1 MSESASKDCWV
12 CQVDPP
18 LTKQRTRDSI
28 RVGRQYAEMLAL
40 PSVGVVI
47 TNFNNQSFVADA
59 IQSVA
64 RQTVRDIRIIV
75 VDDASTD
82 GSDGAIREVL
92 SRLAD
97 PRFLYVRL
105 DSNLGQ
111 AGAIRRGLA
120 DLDTQ
125 FVGFLDSDDY
135 WYPEFVAQHL
145 AAHLNADF
153 PVAVTFCDSHIV
165 DAQGR
170 LLAGTAWWF
179 DSNDGRPACRLVDPA
194 VIPDIEPGSGTLTY
208 PARRA
213 MTLRTEWSIDSAAN
227 TMASMMLRRNFVD
240 LVLVPPDRRLPLYVD
255 FYLSTFA
262 ALLTGVIAVHD
273 ALYAY
278 RMHGRNLHSTGQ
290 VFGGTYN
297 SSAADWR
304 PIRDNIL
311 RLIQETL
318 HDQAGPIRQAF
329 GDRQYMLAETALKNA
344 LDPQARTM
352 PRRDRLWRFLRW
364 P

>member
-1 MSESASKDCWV
+1 M
-12 CQVDPP
+12 
-18 LTKQRTRDSI
+18 
-28 RVGRQYAEMLAL
+28 
-40 PSVGVVI
+40 VI
-47 TNFNNQSFVADA
+47 ANFNNQSYVGSA

-64 RQTVRDIRIIV
+64 RQTIRDIQIIV

-82 GSDGAIREVL
+82 GSDHAIREVL
-92 SRLAD
+92 SHLND
-97 PRFLYVRL
+97 PRFHYVRL
-105 DSNLGQ
+105 DTNHGQ

-120 DLDTQ
+120 DLATP
-125 FVGFLDSDDY
+125 FVCFLDSDDY

-165 DAQGR
+165 DTQGR

-179 DSNDGRPACRLVDPA
+179 DSNDEKPACRLVDPA
-194 VIPDIEPGSGTLTY
+194 LIPDIEPGSGALTY
-208 PARRA
+208 PAKRGV
-213 MTLRTEWSIDSAAN
+213 TLRTGWSPASATN

-240 LVLVPPDRRLPLYVD
+240 SVLVVPNRRLPLYVD

-278 RMHGRNLHSTGQ
+278 RMHGSNLHSNGQ
-290 VFGGTYN
+290 VLGGTYN
-297 SSAADWR
+297 SSTADWR
-304 PIRDNIL
+304 PIRDDIL

-318 HDQAGPIRQAF
+318 QGEAEPIRRAF
-329 GDRQYMLAETALKNA
+329 GNFQYTRAEALLRKA
-344 LDPQARTM
+344 LDPGAQTM
-352 PRRDRLWRFLRW
+352 RRRDRLRRFLRW

>member
-1 MSESASKDCWV
+1 
-12 CQVDPP
+12 
-18 LTKQRTRDSI
+18 
-28 RVGRQYAEMLAL
+28 MLAL

-59 IQSVA
+59 IQSAA
-64 RQTVRDIRIIV
+64 RQTVRDIRIVV

-82 GSDGAIREVL
+82 GSDSAIREVL

-97 PRFLYVRL
+97 PRFHYVRL

-165 DAQGR
+165 DAKGR
-170 LLAGTAWWF
+170 LQAGTAWWF
-179 DSNDGRPACRLVDPA
+179 DSNDGRPACRPLDPA
-194 VIPDIEPGSGTLTY
+194 LIPDIEPASGTLTF
-208 PARRA
+208 PERRGPEKRD
-213 MTLRTEWSIDSAAN
+213 MTLRTEWSIASATN
-227 TMASMMLRRNFVD
+227 TTASMMLRRNFVD

-262 ALLTGVIAVHD
+262 AVLTGVIAVHD

-278 RMHGRNLHSTGQ
+278 RMHGKNLHSTGQ

-304 PIRDNIL
+304 PIRDDIL

-329 GDRQYMLAETALKNA
+329 GDCQYMLAEAALKNA
-344 LDPQARTM
+344 LDPRAGPM
-352 PRRDRLWRFLRW
+352 SRRDRLRRFLRW

>member
-1 MSESASKDCWV
+1 
-12 CQVDPP
+12 
-18 LTKQRTRDSI
+18 
-28 RVGRQYAEMLAL
+28 MLRL

-47 TNFNNQSFVADA
+47 ANFNNQSFVESA
-59 IQSVA
+59 IQSAA
-64 RQTVRDIRIIV
+64 RQTIRDIQIIV

-82 GSDGAIREVL
+82 DSDGAIREVL
-92 SRLAD
+92 SRLDD
-97 PRFLYVRL
+97 PRFRYVRL

-120 DLDTQ
+120 DLDTP
-125 FVGFLDSDDY
+125 FVCFLDSDDY

-165 DAQGR
+165 DAEGR
-170 LLAGTAWWF
+170 MLVGTAWWF
-179 DSNDGRPACRLVDPA
+179 DSNDGRPACRRVDPA
-194 VIPDIEPGSGTLTY
+194 LIPDIEPGSGALTY
-208 PARRA
+208 PARPS
-213 MTLRTEWSIDSAAN
+213 MTLRTEWSPDSATN
-227 TMASMMLRRNFVD
+227 TTASMMLRREFVD
-240 LVLVPPDRRLPLYVD
+240 LVLVVPDKRLPLYVD

-278 RMHGRNLHSTGQ
+278 RMHGRNLHSTGK
-290 VFGGTYN
+290 VFGGAYN
-297 SSAADWR
+297 SSTADWR
-304 PIRDNIL
+304 AIRDDIL

-318 HDQAGPIRQAF
+318 HGEAGPIRRAF
-329 GDRQYMLAETALKNA
+329 GDRQFALAEAALKNA
-344 LDPQARTM
+344 LDPRARTM
-352 PRRDRLWRFLRW
+352 ARRGRLRRFLRW

>member
-1 MSESASKDCWV
+1 M
-12 CQVDPP
+12 P
-18 LTKQRTRDSI
+18 
-28 RVGRQYAEMLAL
+28 AL
-40 PSVGVVI
+40 PPVGVVI
-47 TNFNNQSFVADA
+47 TNFNNQSFIGSA
-59 IQSVA
+59 IQSAA
-64 RQTVRDIRIIV
+64 RQTIRDIQIVV

-82 GSDGAIREVL
+82 GSDDTIRDVL
-92 SRLAD
+92 SGLND
-97 PRFLYVRL
+97 PRFHYVRL
-105 DSNLGQ
+105 DSNHGQ
-111 AGAIRRGLA
+111 AGAIRRGLV
-120 DLDTQ
+120 DLDTP
-125 FVGFLDSDDY
+125 FVCFLDSDDY

-165 DAQGR
+165 DAHGR
-170 LLAGTAWWF
+170 MLAGTAWWF
-179 DSNDGRPACRLVDPA
+179 DSNDGRPACRLVDPIL
-194 VIPDIEPGSGTLTY
+194 IPDIEPESGALTY
-208 PARRA
+208 PGKRG
-213 MTLRTEWSIDSAAN
+213 MTLRTEWSPDSATN

-297 SSAADWR
+297 SSMADWR
-304 PIRDNIL
+304 AIRDDIL

-318 HDQAGPIRQAF
+318 RGKAEPIRRAF
-329 GDRQYMLAETALKNA
+329 GDRQYTLAEASLKKA
-344 LDPQARTM
+344 LDPRARTM
-352 PRRDRLWRFLRW
+352 GHYNRLRRFLRW

>member
-1 MSESASKDCWV
+1 MAADGLF
-12 CQVDPP
+12 QQP
-18 LTKQRTRDSI
+18 RDTI
-28 RVGRQYAEMLAL
+28 YAERQYAGMPAL
-40 PSVGVVI
+40 PPVGVVI
-47 TNFNNQSFVADA
+47 TNFNNESFVGSA
-59 IQSVA
+59 IHSAA
-64 RQTVRDIRIIV
+64 RQTIRDIRIVV

-82 GSDGAIREVL
+82 GSDDAIRDVL
-92 SRLAD
+92 SGLND
-97 PRFLYVRL
+97 PRFHYVRL
-105 DSNLGQ
+105 DSNRGQ

-120 DLDTQ
+120 DLDTP
-125 FVGFLDSDDY
+125 FVCFLDSDDY

-170 LLAGTAWWF
+170 MLAGTAWWF
-179 DSNDGRPACRLVDPA
+179 DSNDGRPACRLVDPPL
-194 VIPDIEPGSGTLTY
+194 IPDIEPGSGALTF
-208 PARRA
+208 PERRGPEKRG
-213 MTLRTEWSIDSAAN
+213 MTLRTEWSIDSATN

-262 ALLTGVIAVHD
+262 AVLTGVIAVHD

-278 RMHGRNLHSTGQ
+278 RMHGKNLHSTGQ

-297 SSAADWR
+297 SSMADWR
-304 PIRDNIL
+304 PIRDDIL
-311 RLIQETL
+311 GLIQETL
-318 HDQAGPIRQAF
+318 HGQAGPIRRAF
-329 GDRQYMLAETALKNA
+329 GDRQYTLADAALKEA
-344 LDPQARTM
+344 LDPRSRTM
-352 PRRDRLWRFLRW
+352 TRRDRLRRFLRW